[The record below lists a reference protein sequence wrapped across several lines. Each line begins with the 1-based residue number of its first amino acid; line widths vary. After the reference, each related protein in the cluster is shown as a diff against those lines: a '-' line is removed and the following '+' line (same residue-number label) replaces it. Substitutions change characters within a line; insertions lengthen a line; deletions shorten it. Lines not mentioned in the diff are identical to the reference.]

1 MDGNLEDLIQGIF
14 TQVVE
19 YYKGCISNEV
29 LHDAESN
36 DWLSSNPYY
45 ENQKISTCIQFWA
58 YTMQGIRADIFNV
71 LNESLARKALH
82 EITKRSLDILAVRYC
97 QVCKNCLYCTFVGE
111 NIWPKRPLSFNFET
125 ICDSSNYFNLVN
137 FD

>member
-1 MDGNLEDLIQGIF
+1 MDGDLEDLIQGIF

-71 LNESLARKALH
+71 LNEPLARKALH

-111 NIWPKRPLSFNFET
+111 NI
-125 ICDSSNYFNLVN
+125 I
-137 FD
+137 

>member
-1 MDGNLEDLIQGIF
+1 MDGDLEDLIQGIF

-71 LNESLARKALH
+71 LNETLSTGNFFQHTGVSRADAYR
-82 EITKRSLDILAVRYC
+82 ILAS
-97 QVCKNCLYCTFVGE
+97 L
-111 NIWPKRPLSFNFET
+111 
-125 ICDSSNYFNLVN
+125 
-137 FD
+137 